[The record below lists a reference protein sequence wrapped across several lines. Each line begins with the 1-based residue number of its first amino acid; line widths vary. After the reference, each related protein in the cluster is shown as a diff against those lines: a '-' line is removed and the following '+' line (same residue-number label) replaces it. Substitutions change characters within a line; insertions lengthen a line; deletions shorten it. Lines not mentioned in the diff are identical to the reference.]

1 MNEGVNSKNRLFP
14 SVLAKIEAGKKLSK
28 SEMGYQIGHV
38 SPYHFAAL
46 YYDKFS
52 RSEVVESFN
61 KVFGTSIT

>member
-1 MNEGVNSKNRLFP
+1 MNVAVNPKSRLFP

-28 SEMGYQIGHV
+28 SDMGYQISHV

-61 KVFGTSIT
+61 EIFGTSVT

>member
-1 MNEGVNSKNRLFP
+1 MNKVINPKSRLFP
-14 SVLAKIEAGKKLSK
+14 SVLAKINAGKKLTK

-38 SPYHFAAL
+38 YPYHFAAL

-61 KVFGTSIT
+61 NVFGTSIT